1 MNRISCLVLLAALSG
16 TAVAED
22 CAFEAKRDL
31 ALPAGG
37 VKTLKLQTRAGDLRI
52 VGSPGLATVELHGR
66 ACASSQAQLDALQL
80 QHSRSGD
87 RLDVFTT
94 TPEEATFKLF
104 SDNYAYIDLEVRLP
118 QELALDLDDSS
129 GDIEIRD
136 AGAIEMRDSSG
147 DIKIYNPRG
156 DVSIRDTSGDI
167 HVEQARGSVTVVA
180 DSSGDIEIDGAARDV
195 AVEEDSSGDIEIA
208 HVSGN
213 ARVGHDSSGDIR
225 FRDIGGNAEV
235 GTDSSGSIHARGI
248 RGDFRVGEKSGGTRN
263 IDYADVGGR
272 VSLPD
277 HD

>member
-1 MNRISCLVLLAALSG
+1 MNRIACFVLLAAFSG
-16 TAVAED
+16 SAFAD
-22 CAFEAKRDL
+22 GCAFEAKRDL

-37 VKTLKLQTRAGDLRI
+37 VKTLKLQTRAGDLR
-52 VGSPGLATVELHGR
+52 VTGVAGLANIELHGR
-66 ACASSQAQLDALQL
+66 ACATSQAQLDALQL

-87 RLDVFTT
+87 RLEVITT
-94 TPEEATFKLF
+94 APEENSFKLF

-147 DIKIYNPRG
+147 DIRIRDPRG
-156 DVSIRDTSGDI
+156 DVTIRDTSGDI
-167 HVEQARGSVTVVA
+167 RVEQARGNVTVVA
-180 DSSGDIEIDGAARDV
+180 DSSGDIVIDGASRDV
-195 AVEEDSSGDIEIA
+195 VVEDDSSGDIEITR
-208 HVSGN
+208 VSGN

-235 GTDSSGSIHARGI
+235 GSDSSGSIHARGI
-248 RGDFRVGEKSGGTRN
+248 RGDFSVRAKSGGNRN

-272 VSLPD
+272 VSLPERD
-277 HD
+277 